1 MPDTMSDL
9 LHHRAKAAKD
19 QPSLAAYEA
28 LVNDCLAHIDAL
40 TAAVE
45 GLPIIDWDPAVIG
58 RESVL
63 AILRGEQDAEA
74 ARRRLEAGR

>member
-1 MPDTMSDL
+1 MTNHDKL
-9 LHHRAKAAKD
+9 AEIRAAHVKAA
-19 QPSLAAYEA
+19 P
-28 LVNDCLAHIDAL
+28 NDFCDMDGQWWPCDTSIVLAHIDAL

-63 AILRGEQDAEA
+63 AILRGK
-74 ARRRLEAGR
+74 R